1 VPLSRNLGTLT
12 SWNPLGHLGPVTGL
26 LYLLQIMKLVNMQFP
41 PFLCYPPCVL
51 GYNIFITLSFP
62 CDRPSFLYTQEK
74 KEAALW
80 FGTFQAL
87 YFWRAQCG
95 MCGANDYYDIT
106 PLQIIY
112 YYTPSMT
119 HRNNRMSSGSVTSGD
134 QFGGAATTERKEK
147 YQ

>member
-1 VPLSRNLGTLT
+1 MPLSRNLRNLT
-12 SWNPLGHLGPVTGL
+12 SWNPLGHLGPVTGM
-26 LYLLQIMKLVNMQFP
+26 LYLQQIMKLVNMQFP
-41 PFLCYPPCVL
+41 PFLCYPPSLL
-51 GYNIFITLSFP
+51 GYNIFITPFFP
-62 CDRPSFLYTQEK
+62 CDRQSFLSTQEK

-80 FGTFQAL
+80 FGIFQAF
-87 YFWRAQCG
+87 YFWTAQCG

-112 YYTPSMT
+112 YYMPSMT